1 MARCIRRSLSVTAL
15 AALAVMF
22 WACHEAFVLPQLR
35 SVDLDRSRSSKRAF
49 QQGKVNLNVEGALVK
64 SRNMPEP
71 ILEAN
76 EATTVAIQDCLDE
89 GCSVEALMELDQK
102 LARDEAKIKDALDKL
117 HDIQSQEYSEDSA
130 EQIAWLGNFLDR
142 CGSLRAQL
150 MAVKT
155 LEEPD
160 FASQLMRAAAVAFGG
175 GRHGDYPK
183 VGVSPYSS

>member
-1 MARCIRRSLSVTAL
+1 MAKCSRRSVSA

-22 WACHEAFVLPQLR
+22 WACQEAFVLPQLR
-35 SVDLDRSRSSKRAF
+35 SVDLGRQRSSKRAF
-49 QQGKVNLNVEGALVK
+49 QQGKVNLNMESAVVK
-64 SRNMPEP
+64 SRHMPEP

-102 LARDEAKIKDALDKL
+102 LARDEAKIRDALDQL

-130 EQIAWLGNFLDR
+130 EQIAWLDNFLNR
-142 CGSLRAQL
+142 CNSLRAQL

-160 FASQLMRAAAVAFGG
+160 FTAQMMRAAAVAFGG
-175 GRHGDYPK
+175 GRQGDYPK